1 MHLVVIGMNHR
12 TAPVEVRERLALT
25 DDAREAFVRAVGG
38 LPPVEEHAV
47 LSTCNRLEVY
57 AVVSRFH
64 EAMESLVDL
73 LARRADM
80 PGEGLLAYLYTFHHH
95 QAARHLFRVA
105 CGLDSMVLGET
116 QILAQVREAYQAAQR
131 DGTVGTVLH
140 ELFQRSLRLAKRAHT
155 ETGLS
160 RHAASISSAAV
171 DLARRLLGD
180 LAGRAV
186 LVVGAGDMA
195 ELAAEIL
202 HGQGAAVVVAN
213 RTPQRAEALA
223 RRFGGTAVPMADLPR
238 VLRGADIAIVS
249 TAAPGYVLTAA
260 DAAEAA
266 AGRASPLVLI
276 DISVPRNV
284 DPEAGRV
291 PGVRLYDIDDL
302 QAVVDE
308 NLRQRQQEVPRVEAM
323 IQDEVAAFSRWLEEL
338 YVIPL
343 IRSLRGFAEE
353 IRREEVERLLSR
365 LPELGP
371 RERRLVEAATLS
383 IVNRILNE
391 PTARLRRYAGGGA
404 AELYVRALGDLF
416 NLPGFGS
423 GPAEGGTGPLG
434 R

>member
-1 MHLVVIGMNHR
+1 
-12 TAPVEVRERLALT
+12 
-25 DDAREAFVRAVGG
+25 
-38 LPPVEEHAV
+38 
-47 LSTCNRLEVY
+47 
-57 AVVSRFH
+57 
-64 EAMESLVDL
+64 
-73 LARRADM
+73 
-80 PGEGLLAYLYTFHHH
+80 
-95 QAARHLFRVA
+95 
-105 CGLDSMVLGET
+105 
-116 QILAQVREAYQAAQR
+116 
-131 DGTVGTVLH
+131 
-140 ELFQRSLRLAKRAHT
+140 

-160 RHAASISSAAV
+160 RHAASISSSAV

-302 QAVVDE
+302 HAVVDE

-343 IRSLRGFAEE
+343 IRSLR
-353 IRREEVERLLSR
+353 
-365 LPELGP
+365 
-371 RERRLVEAATLS
+371 
-383 IVNRILNE
+383 
-391 PTARLRRYAGGGA
+391 
-404 AELYVRALGDLF
+404 
-416 NLPGFGS
+416 
-423 GPAEGGTGPLG
+423 
-434 R
+434 